1 MGTKAIIYTR
11 QSKHRDESITHE
23 LQEQA
28 CRTYAA
34 QKGYDV
40 IEILNEKGVSGK
52 TIAKRKEFQAA
63 VETIKSGKAEVL
75 LIWRWS
81 RFARNTL
88 DGLITLKTIE
98 EEAGGSVECATEQ
111 IDRSAMGKFSL
122 TMMLGVAEM
131 ESSIKGEQWKESLE
145 YRLAQGLP
153 PGGRDYW
160 GYEKTTIRTKN
171 GMLKH
176 TGYKVIPE
184 TADVIRS
191 AMQRVIDGHSL
202 RNTALWL
209 NEQGHR
215 TDRGDFFQG
224 SPLSTKLQNPFLRG
238 KISWKGQEFEGA
250 HEPIIT
256 EAMYRKFKES
266 TKSNKALIRGKVPR
280 SRLIGLIE
288 CDDCGRIFSFTD
300 GKTASVNYNRKKRFR
315 CSSRANM
322 GVEACS
328 MTSITVEEAENAVD
342 WWLPRHWQDIEK
354 AVPQEASL
362 QDSID
367 DKESEVK
374 TLQEQITQTLL
385 LGAKAGLS
393 PDQLTDTLKTI
404 NEQITTANE
413 ELDALRSQIQVQGK
427 PWWDIEDVLQGADIL
442 KAQSMLKK
450 IVRKIVV
457 NRETFTIH
465 PVIGE
470 PFVWYLGK
478 GPNPNMHFPAEHI
491 GNIPLE
497 KIGK

>member
-1 MGTKAIIYTR
+1 MTKAIIYTR

-28 CRTYAA
+28 CRAYAA

-40 IEILNEKGVSGK
+40 IELLNEKGVSGK
-52 TIAKRKEFQAA
+52 TIAKRKEFQSA
-63 VETIKSGKAEVL
+63 VKLIEDGKAEVL

-153 PGGRDYW
+153 PSGRDYW
-160 GYEKTTIRTKN
+160 GYNKVNVRTKN
-171 GMLKH
+171 GMMKH
-176 TGYKVIPE
+176 TGYEVIPE
-184 TADVIRS
+184 TAEIIRS
-191 AMQRVIDGHSL
+191 AMQRVVDGHSL
-202 RNTALWL
+202 RNTAQWL

-224 SPLSTKLQNPFLRG
+224 SPLSQKLRNPFIRG

-250 HEPIIT
+250 HEAIVT
-256 EAMYRKFKES
+256 DALYRKFLDAIKG
-266 TKSNKALIRGKVPR
+266 NKKLIRGTTPR

-288 CDDCGRIFSFTD
+288 CEDCGNVYSYVL
-300 GKTASVNYNRKKRFR
+300 GKTANTTYNKKSRFR
-315 CSSRANM
+315 CSTRANK
-322 GVEACS
+322 GIDACS
-328 MTSITVEEAENAVD
+328 MPSVTTEEAENAID
-342 WWLPRHWQDIEK
+342 WWLPRHWEDTQK
-354 AVPQEASL
+354 AVPQQSSL
-362 QDSID
+362 TDQIE
-367 DKESEVK
+367 DKETELEA
-374 TLQEQITQTLL
+374 LQEKITQTLL
-385 LGAKAGLS
+385 TGSQAGLS
-393 PDQLTDTLKTI
+393 QDQMAGALSNINTDIQVLR
-404 NEQITTANE
+404 Q
-413 ELDALRSQIQVQGK
+413 ELDTLRSQVQIQGK
-427 PWWDIEDVLQGADIL
+427 PWWDIEDVLQGDDIL
-442 KAQSMLKK
+442 KAKTMLKK
-450 IVRKIVV
+450 IIRKIVI
-457 NRETFTIH
+457 NRDTLTIH

-470 PFVWYLGK
+470 PWIWYLGK

-491 GNIPLE
+491 GNIPLD
-497 KIGK
+497 KIGQ

>member
-40 IEILNEKGVSGK
+40 IEMLNEKGVSGK

-63 VETIKSGKAEVL
+63 VEIIESGKAEVL

-98 EEAGGSVECATEQ
+98 EEVKGRVECATEQ

-153 PGGRDYW
+153 PSGRDYW
-160 GYEKTTIRTKN
+160 GYEKTTERTKN

-184 TADVIRS
+184 TAEVIRS
-191 AMQRVIDGHSL
+191 AMQRIVDGHSL
-202 RNTALWL
+202 RNTAHWL
-209 NEQGHR
+209 NEQGYR

-224 SPLSTKLQNPFLRG
+224 APLSVKLRNPMLRG

-250 HEPIIT
+250 HEAIIS
-256 EAMYRKFKES
+256 ESLHRKFLEAVKD
-266 TKSNKALIRGKVPR
+266 NKALVRAKQPR
-280 SRLIGLIE
+280 SRLIGLLQCE
-288 CDDCGRIFSFTD
+288 NCGRIYSYVQ
-300 GKTASVNYNRKKRFR
+300 GRTANVNYNKTARFR
-315 CSSRANM
+315 CSTRANK
-322 GVEACS
+322 GSEACS
-328 MTSITVEEAENAVD
+328 MNSITVEEAENAID
-342 WWLPRHWQDIEK
+342 WWLPRHWEEIQQ
-354 AVPQEASL
+354 AVPEESSIQESIEETEAEIIGL
-362 QDSID
+362 QQ
-367 DKESEVK
+367 K
-374 TLQEQITQTLL
+374 ITQTLL
-385 LGAKAGLS
+385 MGESAGLT
-393 PDQLTDTLKTI
+393 PDMLTDALKII
-404 NEQITTANE
+404 NEQMTTAKDGLE
-413 ELDALRSQIQVQGK
+413 TLRSQIQIQGK
-427 PWWDIEDVLQGADIL
+427 PWWDIEDVLQGDDIL
-442 KAQSMLKK
+442 KAKTVLKK

-457 NRETFTIH
+457 NNETYTIH

-470 PFVWYLGK
+470 SWTWYIGK
-478 GPNPNMHFPAEHI
+478 GPTNTNPKGPDDFR
-491 GNIPLE
+491 
-497 KIGK
+497 